1 LTRLRKHW
9 RNGIIETSLVHPR
22 GNLPP
27 RFFFVSIKIGRW
39 RRVAATHS
47 PNLVRRRPYHCSP
60 RTRERAGP
68 WRWASARAAAVS
80 GANLGVSYFAKRGI
94 ENIERI
100 IKR

>member
-1 LTRLRKHW
+1 
-9 RNGIIETSLVHPR
+9 LVHPR
-22 GNLPP
+22 EKLPP
-27 RFFFVSIKIGRW
+27 RFFFVSIAIGRQ